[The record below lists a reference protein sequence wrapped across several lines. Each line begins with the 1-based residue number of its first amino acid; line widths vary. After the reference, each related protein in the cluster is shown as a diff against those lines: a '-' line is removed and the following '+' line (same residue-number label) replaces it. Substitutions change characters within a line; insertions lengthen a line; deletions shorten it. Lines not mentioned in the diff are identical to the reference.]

1 MKKIVD
7 LYLDRP
13 RLFLLAML
21 FIIAGGLL
29 SYDSLPRQENPQLA
43 ERWGDITAV
52 LPGATPQ
59 RVEAQIADVLETQLR
74 EIDEIKTIESNSLTG
89 IARVGIEF
97 KEAIGT
103 GETDEVWAKIQDKL
117 NESTALIP
125 PGTSVRLSHSGPPT
139 TLLFALQWQVGGD
152 PQPVILSRL
161 ANQLKR
167 KLANIVNSEQA
178 LVFGD
183 TKEEIFVGADL
194 DLLTDA
200 GMNIQSIATAI
211 ERYDS
216 KSAIGNIVGQGSEF
230 RIKAQDNITL
240 VNDLRKLPLKTLD
253 GYQIIRLEDV
263 ATVKKLPVDPPVE
276 IVSYN
281 GKPSVFVDVRG
292 KFSQRT
298 DLYSEAVLRVA
309 DTFKAGL
316 PDEIGLELIYNE
328 SDYVEEKFSFL
339 MQSILLATFIV
350 LFLSYLLLG
359 PRSAVIVS
367 AVVPLTILLV
377 LIGCT
382 VLDVPLHQTSVTGII
397 LSLGLL
403 IDNSI
408 IVVEDYRYRKSLNLV
423 NRQAIYASIRHLSLP
438 LLAATVTTGLAFMP
452 MAAGK
457 GASPEFVGDMAIT
470 IILAVT
476 SSLFLALT
484 VVPVLLKTMEDS
496 NFLNLNKSENI
507 GFSHAGMRAKY
518 RACLAWAFF
527 KPRRALALSLTLP
540 ILGFVSVGFL
550 DTDFFPNQGKN
561 FFRVD
566 VELDANASIYATN
579 KRVSSIRDQVL
590 LEDYIETDMWW
601 VGRRLPRLLYNVIGG
616 SSGEGA
622 DNLAT
627 GVFFTSSYREMESS
641 LTDLAKRLEKDH
653 ADVRVRVSKF
663 TSGPPVEFPVVIA
676 IFGED
681 NQVLKSLG
689 EELKAILAKSPEV
702 SDVFADQSAS
712 VTGLQVTFDE
722 VNLAFSSKSSKEIID
737 EISSS
742 TRGLYV
748 GSMLDG
754 NKEIPIRIKNK
765 NSESSEIN
773 QAAFIPINSAE
784 GFDYV
789 ESFSDISYTSE
800 INQINRYQGSRNNAV
815 KASVYPGT
823 LGSNV
828 LTDVADELKAFEDS
842 LPTGY
847 SLRQFGE
854 SDERAESFGQIFS
867 SFFFFMGLIV
877 VALVVILNS
886 FRQAGVI
893 LFVGTLCIG
902 LGFLGMFV
910 GSQNFGFIGLVGIVG
925 LAGLAINDSIVV
937 LSHLNEDAGAG
948 QISKDT
954 LIETIIRST
963 RHILTTSVTTMG
975 GLLPLLFD
983 KFFESLAWAMCFGVM
998 GSALLALLLIPSM
1011 FCYLGKVSNGAAAY
1025 SKAESNQLPRSLPI
1039 T

>member
-59 RVEAQIADVLETQLR
+59 RMETQVADVLETQLR
-74 EIDEIKTIESNSLTG
+74 EIDEIKTIESRSFSG
-89 IARVGIEF
+89 IVSVGLEF
-97 KEAIGT
+97 KEDVGK
-103 GETDEVWAKIQDKL
+103 GETDEVWAKVQDMVS
-117 NESTALIP
+117 ESAALVP
-125 PGTSVRLSHSGPPT
+125 PGTSMTLSHSGPPT
-139 TLLFALQWQVGGD
+139 TVLFALQWRGDGD

-161 ANQLKR
+161 ASQLKR
-167 KLANIVNSEQA
+167 KLANIVNSEKA
-178 LVFGD
+178 LIFGD
-183 TKEEIFVGADL
+183 TQEEIFVGADL

-211 ERYDS
+211 DRYDS
-216 KSAIGNIVGQGSEF
+216 KRAIGNIVGQGSEF
-230 RIKAQDNITL
+230 RIKAQDNIRL

-253 GYQIIRLEDV
+253 ANQIIRLEDV
-263 ATVKKLPVDPPVE
+263 ATVEKLPVDPPIE

-298 DLYSEAVLRVA
+298 DLYSSAVLRVA
-309 DTFKAGL
+309 DSFKAGL
-316 PDEIGLELIYNE
+316 PDEIGLEVIYNE

-382 VLDVPLHQTSVTGII
+382 ILDVPLHQTSVTGII

-408 IVVEDYRYRKSLNLV
+408 IVVEDYKYRKSLNLV

-496 NFLNLNKSENI
+496 NFLNLNKSQNS
-507 GFSHAGMRAKY
+507 GFSHPGMRDQY
-518 RACLAWAFF
+518 RKFLAWAFY
-527 KPRRALALSLTLP
+527 KPSRALILSLILP
-540 ILGFVSVGFL
+540 MLGFVSFGFL
-550 DTDFFPNQGKN
+550 DTDFFPNQGKAM
-561 FFRVD
+561 FRVD

-579 KRVSSIRDQVL
+579 ERIASIRDQVL
-590 LEDYIETDMWW
+590 LEEYIETDMWW

-616 SSGEGA
+616 SSGEGS

-627 GVFFTSSYREMESS
+627 GVFFTSSFEEMDSN
-641 LTDLAKRLEKDH
+641 LADLAKRLEKDH
-653 ADVRVRVSKF
+653 ADIRVRVSKF
-663 TSGPPVEFPVVIA
+663 TNGPPVEFPVVIA
-676 IFGED
+676 VFGED
-681 NQVLKSLG
+681 IQILKSLG
-689 EELKAILAKSPEV
+689 EELKSILAKSPQV
-702 SDVFADQSAS
+702 VDVLADQSAS
-712 VTGLQVTFDE
+712 VTGLQINFDE
-722 VNLAFSSKSSKEIID
+722 VNLAFSSKSSKDIIN

-765 NSESSEIN
+765 NRESSELN
-773 QAAFIPINSAE
+773 QAAFLAINSAE

-789 ESFSDISYTSE
+789 ESFSDISYSSE

-815 KASVYPGT
+815 KAAVYPGT

-828 LTDVADELKAFEDS
+828 LTDVADELRAFEDS

-847 SLRQFGE
+847 SLKQFGDAE
-854 SDERAESFGQIFS
+854 ERAESFGQIFS
-867 SFFFFMGLIV
+867 TFFFFMGLIV
-877 VALVVILNS
+877 VALVMILNS
-886 FRQAGVI
+886 FRQASII

-910 GSQNFGFIGLVGIVG
+910 GFQNFGFIGLVGIVG

-937 LSHLNEDAGAG
+937 LSHLNEDAGTG
-948 QISKDT
+948 KISKHK
-954 LIETIIRST
+954 LIETTIRST
-963 RHILTTSVTTMG
+963 RHIVTTSLTTMG

-983 KFFESLAWAMCFGVM
+983 KFFETLAWAMCFGVM

-1011 FCYLGKVSNGAAAY
+1011 FCFLGKVH
-1025 SKAESNQLPRSLPI
+1025 Q
-1039 T
+1039 

>member
-59 RVEAQIADVLETQLR
+59 RMETQVADVLETQLR
-74 EIDEIKTIESNSLTG
+74 EIDEIKTIESRSFSG
-89 IARVGIEF
+89 MVSVGLEF
-97 KEAIGT
+97 KEDVGK
-103 GETDEVWAKIQDKL
+103 GETDEVWAKVQDMVS
-117 NESTALIP
+117 ESAALVP
-125 PGTSVRLSHSGPPT
+125 LGTSMTLSHSGPPT
-139 TLLFALQWQVGGD
+139 TVLFALQWRGDGD

-161 ANQLKR
+161 ASQLKR
-167 KLANIVNSEQA
+167 KLANIVNSEKA
-178 LVFGD
+178 LIFGD
-183 TKEEIFVGADL
+183 TQEEIFVGADL

-211 ERYDS
+211 DRYDS
-216 KSAIGNIVGQGSEF
+216 KRAIGNIVGQGSEF
-230 RIKAQDNITL
+230 RIKAQDNIRL

-253 GYQIIRLEDV
+253 ANQIIRLEDV
-263 ATVKKLPVDPPVE
+263 ATVEKLPVDPPIE

-298 DLYSEAVLRVA
+298 DLYSSAVLRVA
-309 DTFKAGL
+309 DSFKAGL
-316 PDEIGLELIYNE
+316 PDEIGLEVIYNE

-382 VLDVPLHQTSVTGII
+382 ILDVPLHQTSVTGII

-408 IVVEDYRYRKSLNLV
+408 IVVEDYKYRKSLNLV

-496 NFLNLNKSENI
+496 NFLNLNKSQNS
-507 GFSHAGMRAKY
+507 GFSHPGMRDQY
-518 RACLAWAFF
+518 RKFLAWAFY
-527 KPRRALALSLTLP
+527 KPSRALILSLILP
-540 ILGFVSVGFL
+540 MLGFVSFGFL
-550 DTDFFPNQGKN
+550 DTDFFPNQGKAM
-561 FFRVD
+561 FRVD

-579 KRVSSIRDQVL
+579 ERIASIRDQVL
-590 LEDYIETDMWW
+590 LEEYIETDMWW

-616 SSGEGA
+616 SSGEGS

-627 GVFFTSSYREMESS
+627 GVFFTSSFEEMDSN
-641 LTDLAKRLEKDH
+641 LADLAKRLEKDH
-653 ADVRVRVSKF
+653 ADIRVRVSKF
-663 TSGPPVEFPVVIA
+663 TNGPPVEFPVVIA
-676 IFGED
+676 VFGED
-681 NQVLKSLG
+681 IQILKSLG
-689 EELKAILAKSPEV
+689 EELKSILAKSPQV
-702 SDVFADQSAS
+702 VDVLADQSAS
-712 VTGLQVTFDE
+712 VTGLQINFDE
-722 VNLAFSSKSSKEIID
+722 VNLAFSSKSSKDIIN

-765 NSESSEIN
+765 NRESSELN
-773 QAAFIPINSAE
+773 QAAFLAINSAE

-789 ESFSDISYTSE
+789 ESFSDISYSSE

-815 KASVYPGT
+815 KAAVYPGT

-828 LTDVADELKAFEDS
+828 LTDVADELRAFEDS

-847 SLRQFGE
+847 SLKQFGDAE
-854 SDERAESFGQIFS
+854 ERAESFGQIFS
-867 SFFFFMGLIV
+867 TFFFFMGLIV
-877 VALVVILNS
+877 VALVMILNS
-886 FRQAGVI
+886 FRQASII

-910 GSQNFGFIGLVGIVG
+910 GFQNFGFIGLVGIVG

-937 LSHLNEDAGAG
+937 LSHLNEDAGTG
-948 QISKDT
+948 KISKHK
-954 LIETIIRST
+954 LIETTIRST
-963 RHILTTSVTTMG
+963 RHIVTTSLTTMG

-983 KFFESLAWAMCFGVM
+983 KFFETLAWAMCFGVM

-1011 FCYLGKVSNGAAAY
+1011 FCFLGKVH
-1025 SKAESNQLPRSLPI
+1025 Q
-1039 T
+1039 

>member
-1 MKKIVD
+1 MRKIVD

-13 RLFLLAML
+13 RIFLLAML

-59 RVEAQIADVLETQLR
+59 RIETQIADVLETQLR
-74 EIDEIKTIESNSLTG
+74 EVDEIKIIDSNSVSGLV
-89 IARVGIEF
+89 RVGLEL
-97 KEAIGT
+97 KEIVGK
-103 GETDEVWAKIQDKL
+103 GETDEVWAKVQDKL
-117 NESTALIP
+117 SESVALVP
-125 PGTSVRLSHSGPPT
+125 PGTDMRLSHSGPPT
-139 TLLFALQWQVGGD
+139 TVLFALQWRGGGD
-152 PQPVILSRL
+152 PQMVILSRL

-167 KLANIVNSEQA
+167 KLANIVNSEKA
-178 LVFGD
+178 LVYGD
-183 TKEEIFVGADL
+183 TKEEIFIGADL

-211 ERYDS
+211 DRYDS
-216 KSAIGNIVGQGSEF
+216 KRAIGNIVGQDSEF
-230 RIKAQDNITL
+230 RLKAQDNISL
-240 VNDLRKLPLKTLD
+240 INDLKKLPLQISD
-253 GYQIIRLEDV
+253 DYQAIRLEDV
-263 ATVKKLPVDPPVE
+263 ATVEKLPVDPPIE

-281 GKPSVFVDVRG
+281 GIPSVFVEVRG
-292 KFSQRT
+292 KFAQRT
-298 DLYSEAVLRVA
+298 DLYSKAVLRVA
-309 DTFKAGL
+309 DAFEASL
-316 PDEIGLELIYNE
+316 PDEIELEVIFNE
-328 SDYVEEKFSFL
+328 SDFVEEKFSFL

-382 VLDVPLHQTSVTGII
+382 VLQVPLHQTSVTGII

-423 NRQAIYASIRHLSLP
+423 NREAIYASIKHLALP

-470 IILAVT
+470 IILAVS

-507 GFSHAGMRAKY
+507 GFSHQGLRTHY
-518 RACLAWAFF
+518 RDFLAWAFF
-527 KPRRALALSLTLP
+527 KPSRALILSLILP
-540 ILGFVSVGFL
+540 ILGFVSFGFL
-550 DTDFFPNQGKN
+550 DTDFFPNQGKTM
-561 FFRVD
+561 FKVE
-566 VELDANASIYATN
+566 VELDANASINATN
-579 KRVSSIRDQVL
+579 QRVSSIRDQVL
-590 LEDYIETDMWW
+590 LEDYVERDMWW
-601 VGRRLPRLLYNVIGG
+601 IGRRLPRLLYNVIGG
-616 SSGEGA
+616 SSGEGS

-627 GVFFTSSYREMESS
+627 GVFFTSSYSDMDSS
-641 LTDLAKRLEKDH
+641 LANLAKRLEKDH

-663 TSGPPVEFPVVIA
+663 TNGPPVEFPVTIA
-676 IFGED
+676 IFGDD
-681 NQVLKSLG
+681 NQILKSLG
-689 EELKAILAKSPEV
+689 EELKSILAKSPQV
-702 SDVFADQSAS
+702 SDVLADQSAS
-712 VTGLQVTFDE
+712 ITGLQINFDE
-722 VNLAFSSKSSKEIID
+722 VNLAFSSASSKEIID

-754 NKEIPIRIKNK
+754 NKEIPIRVKNK
-765 NSESSEIN
+765 KREASEIN
-773 QAAFIPINSAE
+773 QAAFLAINSAE
-784 GFDYV
+784 GFNYV
-789 ESFSDISYTSE
+789 ESFSDISYTSD

-815 KASVYPGT
+815 KAAVYPGKLAST
-823 LGSNV
+823 V
-828 LTDVADELKAFEDS
+828 LNDVADELKAFEDT

-847 SLRQFGE
+847 SIRQFGDAE
-854 SDERAESFGQIFS
+854 ERAESFGQLFS
-867 SFFFFMGLIV
+867 TFFLFLGLIV
-877 VALVVILNS
+877 ATLVMILNS
-886 FRQAGVI
+886 FRQASII
-893 LFVGTLCIG
+893 LLVGTLCIG

-910 GSQNFGFIGLVGIVG
+910 GFQNFGFIGLVGIVG

-937 LSHLNEDAGAG
+937 LSHLNEDAGVG
-948 QISKDT
+948 QVSKDT
-954 LIETIIRST
+954 LIETTVRST
-963 RHILTTSVTTMG
+963 RHILTTSLTTMG

-983 KFFESLAWAMCFGVM
+983 KFFETLAWAMCFGVM

-1011 FCYLGKVSNGAAAY
+1011 FCFLGKVSD
-1025 SKAESNQLPRSLPI
+1025 
-1039 T
+1039 

>member
-59 RVEAQIADVLETQLR
+59 RMETQVADVLETQLR
-74 EIDEIKTIESNSLTG
+74 EIDEIKTIESRSFSG
-89 IARVGIEF
+89 MVSVGLEF
-97 KEAIGT
+97 KEDVGK
-103 GETDEVWAKIQDKL
+103 GETDEVWAKVQDMVS
-117 NESTALIP
+117 ESAALVP
-125 PGTSVRLSHSGPPT
+125 PGTSMTLSHSGPPT
-139 TLLFALQWQVGGD
+139 TVLFALQWRGDGD

-161 ANQLKR
+161 ASQLKR
-167 KLANIVNSEQA
+167 KLANIVNSEKA
-178 LVFGD
+178 LIFGD
-183 TKEEIFVGADL
+183 TQEEIFVGADL

-211 ERYDS
+211 DRYDS
-216 KSAIGNIVGQGSEF
+216 KRAIGNIVGQGSEF
-230 RIKAQDNITL
+230 RIKAQDNIRL

-253 GYQIIRLEDV
+253 ANQIIRLEDV
-263 ATVKKLPVDPPVE
+263 ATVEKLPVDPPIE

-298 DLYSEAVLRVA
+298 DLYSSAVLRVA
-309 DTFKAGL
+309 DSFKAGL
-316 PDEIGLELIYNE
+316 PDEIGLEVIYNE

-382 VLDVPLHQTSVTGII
+382 ILDVPLHQTSVTGII

-408 IVVEDYRYRKSLNLV
+408 IVVEDYKYRKSLNLV

-496 NFLNLNKSENI
+496 NFLNLNKSQNS
-507 GFSHAGMRAKY
+507 GFSHPGMRDQY
-518 RACLAWAFF
+518 RKFLAWAFY
-527 KPRRALALSLTLP
+527 KPSRALILSLILP
-540 ILGFVSVGFL
+540 MLGFVSFGFL
-550 DTDFFPNQGKN
+550 DTDFFPNQGKAM
-561 FFRVD
+561 FRVD

-579 KRVSSIRDQVL
+579 ERIASIRDQVL
-590 LEDYIETDMWW
+590 LEEYIETDMWW

-616 SSGEGA
+616 SSGEGS

-627 GVFFTSSYREMESS
+627 GVFFTSSFEEMDSN
-641 LTDLAKRLEKDH
+641 LADLAKRLEKDH
-653 ADVRVRVSKF
+653 ADIRVRVSKF
-663 TSGPPVEFPVVIA
+663 TNGPPVEFPVVIA
-676 IFGED
+676 VFGED
-681 NQVLKSLG
+681 IQILKSLG
-689 EELKAILAKSPEV
+689 EELKSILAKSPQV
-702 SDVFADQSAS
+702 VDVLADQSAS
-712 VTGLQVTFDE
+712 VTGLQINFDE
-722 VNLAFSSKSSKEIID
+722 VNLAFSSKSSKDIIN
-737 EISSS
+737 ELSSS

-765 NSESSEIN
+765 NRESSELN
-773 QAAFIPINSAE
+773 QAAFLAINSAE

-789 ESFSDISYTSE
+789 ESFSDISYSSE

-815 KASVYPGT
+815 KAAVYPGT

-828 LTDVADELKAFEDS
+828 LTDVADELRAFEDS

-847 SLRQFGE
+847 SLKQFGDAE
-854 SDERAESFGQIFS
+854 ERAESFGQIFS
-867 SFFFFMGLIV
+867 TFFFFMGLIV
-877 VALVVILNS
+877 VALVMILNS
-886 FRQAGVI
+886 FRQASII

-910 GSQNFGFIGLVGIVG
+910 GFQNFGFIGLVGIVG

-937 LSHLNEDAGAG
+937 LSHLNEDAGTG
-948 QISKDT
+948 KISKHK
-954 LIETIIRST
+954 LIETTIRST
-963 RHILTTSVTTMG
+963 RHIVTTSLTTMG

-983 KFFESLAWAMCFGVM
+983 KFFETLAWAMCFGVM

-1011 FCYLGKVSNGAAAY
+1011 FCFLGKVH
-1025 SKAESNQLPRSLPI
+1025 Q
-1039 T
+1039 

>member
-59 RVEAQIADVLETQLR
+59 RMESQVADVLETQLR
-74 EIDEIKTIESNSLTG
+74 EIDEIKTIESRSFSG
-89 IARVGIEF
+89 MVSVGLEF
-97 KEAIGT
+97 KEDVGK
-103 GETDEVWAKIQDKL
+103 GETDEVWAKVQDMVS
-117 NESTALIP
+117 ESAALVP
-125 PGTSVRLSHSGPPT
+125 PGTSMTLSHSGPPT
-139 TLLFALQWQVGGD
+139 TVLFALQWRGDGD

-161 ANQLKR
+161 ASQLKR
-167 KLANIVNSEQA
+167 KLANIVNSEKA
-178 LVFGD
+178 LIFGD
-183 TKEEIFVGADL
+183 TQEEIFVGADL

-211 ERYDS
+211 DRYDS
-216 KSAIGNIVGQGSEF
+216 KRAIGNIVGQGSEF
-230 RIKAQDNITL
+230 RIKAQDNIRL

-253 GYQIIRLEDV
+253 ANQIIRLEDV
-263 ATVKKLPVDPPVE
+263 ATVEKLPVDPPIE

-298 DLYSEAVLRVA
+298 DLYSSAVLRVA
-309 DTFKAGL
+309 DSFKAGL
-316 PDEIGLELIYNE
+316 PDEIGLEVIYNE

-382 VLDVPLHQTSVTGII
+382 ILDVPLHQTSVTGII

-408 IVVEDYRYRKSLNLV
+408 IVVEDYKYRKSLNLV

-496 NFLNLNKSENI
+496 NFLNLNKSQNS
-507 GFSHAGMRAKY
+507 GFSHPGMRDQY
-518 RACLAWAFF
+518 RKFLAWAFY
-527 KPRRALALSLTLP
+527 KPSRALILSLILP
-540 ILGFVSVGFL
+540 MLGFVSFGFL
-550 DTDFFPNQGKN
+550 DTDFFPNQGKAM
-561 FFRVD
+561 FRVD

-579 KRVSSIRDQVL
+579 ERIASIRDQVL
-590 LEDYIETDMWW
+590 LEEYIETDMWW

-616 SSGEGA
+616 SSGEGS

-627 GVFFTSSYREMESS
+627 GVFFTSSFEEMDSN
-641 LTDLAKRLEKDH
+641 LADLAKRLEKDH
-653 ADVRVRVSKF
+653 ADIRVRVSKF
-663 TSGPPVEFPVVIA
+663 TNGPPVEFPVVIA
-676 IFGED
+676 VFGED
-681 NQVLKSLG
+681 IQILKSLG
-689 EELKAILAKSPEV
+689 EELKSILAKSPQV
-702 SDVFADQSAS
+702 VDVLADQSAS
-712 VTGLQVTFDE
+712 VTGLQINFDE
-722 VNLAFSSKSSKEIID
+722 VNLAFSSKSSKDIIN

-765 NSESSEIN
+765 NRESSELN
-773 QAAFIPINSAE
+773 QAAFLAINSAE

-789 ESFSDISYTSE
+789 ESFSDISYSSE

-815 KASVYPGT
+815 KAAVYPGT

-828 LTDVADELKAFEDS
+828 LTDVADELRAFEDS

-847 SLRQFGE
+847 SLKQFGDAE
-854 SDERAESFGQIFS
+854 ERAESFGQIFS
-867 SFFFFMGLIV
+867 TFFFFMGLIV
-877 VALVVILNS
+877 VALVMILNS
-886 FRQAGVI
+886 FRQASII

-910 GSQNFGFIGLVGIVG
+910 GFQNFGFIGLVGIVG

-937 LSHLNEDAGAG
+937 LSHLNEDAGTSK
-948 QISKDT
+948 ISKHK
-954 LIETIIRST
+954 LIETTIRST
-963 RHILTTSVTTMG
+963 RHIVTTSLTTMG

-983 KFFESLAWAMCFGVM
+983 KFFETLAWAMCFGVM

-1011 FCYLGKVSNGAAAY
+1011 FCFLGKVH
-1025 SKAESNQLPRSLPI
+1025 Q
-1039 T
+1039 

>member
-59 RVEAQIADVLETQLR
+59 RMETQVADVLETQLR
-74 EIDEIKTIESNSLTG
+74 EIDEIKTIESRSFSG
-89 IARVGIEF
+89 MVSVGLEF
-97 KEAIGT
+97 KEDVGK
-103 GETDEVWAKIQDKL
+103 GETDEVWAKVQDMVS
-117 NESTALIP
+117 ESAALVP
-125 PGTSVRLSHSGPPT
+125 PGTSMTLSHSGPPT
-139 TLLFALQWQVGGD
+139 TVLFALQWRGDGD

-161 ANQLKR
+161 ASQLKR
-167 KLANIVNSEQA
+167 KLANIVNSEKA
-178 LVFGD
+178 LIFGD
-183 TKEEIFVGADL
+183 TQEEIFVGADL

-211 ERYDS
+211 DRYDS
-216 KSAIGNIVGQGSEF
+216 KRAIGNIVGQGSEF
-230 RIKAQDNITL
+230 RIKAQDNIRL

-253 GYQIIRLEDV
+253 ANQIIRLEDV
-263 ATVKKLPVDPPVE
+263 ATVEKLPVDPPIE

-298 DLYSEAVLRVA
+298 DLYSSAVLRVA
-309 DTFKAGL
+309 DSFKAGL
-316 PDEIGLELIYNE
+316 PDEIGLEVIYNE

-382 VLDVPLHQTSVTGII
+382 ILDVPLHQTSVTGII

-408 IVVEDYRYRKSLNLV
+408 IVVEDYKYRKSLNLV

-496 NFLNLNKSENI
+496 NFLNLNKSQNS
-507 GFSHAGMRAKY
+507 GFSHPGMRDQY
-518 RACLAWAFF
+518 RKFLAWAFY
-527 KPRRALALSLTLP
+527 KPSRALILSLILP
-540 ILGFVSVGFL
+540 MLGFVSFGFL
-550 DTDFFPNQGKN
+550 DTDFFPNQGKAM
-561 FFRVD
+561 FRVD

-579 KRVSSIRDQVL
+579 ERIASIRDQVL
-590 LEDYIETDMWW
+590 LEEYIETDMWW

-616 SSGEGA
+616 SSGEGS

-627 GVFFTSSYREMESS
+627 GVFFTSSFEEMDSN
-641 LTDLAKRLEKDH
+641 LADLAKRLEKDH
-653 ADVRVRVSKF
+653 ADIRVRVSKF
-663 TSGPPVEFPVVIA
+663 TNGPPVEFPVVIA
-676 IFGED
+676 VFGED
-681 NQVLKSLG
+681 IQILKSLG
-689 EELKAILAKSPEV
+689 EELKSILAKSPQV
-702 SDVFADQSAS
+702 VDVLADQSAS
-712 VTGLQVTFDE
+712 VTGLQINFDE
-722 VNLAFSSKSSKEIID
+722 VNLAFSSKSSKDIIN

-748 GSMLDG
+748 ASMLDG

-765 NSESSEIN
+765 NRESSELN
-773 QAAFIPINSAE
+773 QAAFLAINSAE

-789 ESFSDISYTSE
+789 ESFSDISYSSE

-815 KASVYPGT
+815 KAAVYPGT

-828 LTDVADELKAFEDS
+828 LTDVADELSAFEDS

-847 SLRQFGE
+847 SLKQFGDAE
-854 SDERAESFGQIFS
+854 ERAESFGQIFS
-867 SFFFFMGLIV
+867 TFFFFMGLIV
-877 VALVVILNS
+877 VALVMILNS
-886 FRQAGVI
+886 FRQASII

-910 GSQNFGFIGLVGIVG
+910 GFQNFGFIGLVGIVG

-937 LSHLNEDAGAG
+937 LSHLNEDAGTG
-948 QISKDT
+948 KISKHK
-954 LIETIIRST
+954 LIETTIRST
-963 RHILTTSVTTMG
+963 RHIVTTSLTTMG

-983 KFFESLAWAMCFGVM
+983 KFFETLAWAMCFGVM

-1011 FCYLGKVSNGAAAY
+1011 FCFLGKVH
-1025 SKAESNQLPRSLPI
+1025 Q
-1039 T
+1039 